1 MTNKKLFILL
11 PDGVGLRN
19 FAFTK
24 FFQTALNQSLDVLFW
39 NNTPFDLSELGFKEQ
54 RITQSKSHS
63 FTDLFKRARIQII
76 LNQNIKRSGNPIY
89 DTYRFPVLYRDLKT
103 MLKDFTVKALV
114 LLYNSEKGLNI
125 LSKRIKIS
133 ERKTQYYQNCLETL
147 QRENPAIVFCTN
159 QRPLTAIAPIVAAQD
174 LGIPTATFI
183 FSWDNLP
190 KATMVIETDFYFV
203 WSEHMKKE
211 LLYYYPYINEKQVF
225 VTGTPQFEPH
235 FDASLIMPKATFFDN
250 HGLDISKKYICFSGD
265 DITTS
270 PDDPQYLEA
279 SAAAVRKLNNEGL
292 NLGIIFRRCPVDFS
306 DRYDAVLAEYSDVIV
321 PVAPVW
327 EKMGANWNAI
337 LPTREDLVL
346 QVNTI
351 FHTEFVINLGSSMV
365 FDYAC
370 FNKPCMYINYDA
382 EKQLDPEW
390 SVKKIYKFI
399 HFQSMPD
406 KNAVIWINDPKVLD
420 IQIKNLLQ
428 DPTVTVKSALSWF
441 EKINALP
448 ANEASNRI
456 VTAIKSILSK

>member
-1 MTNKKLFILL
+1 MSNKKIFILL

-19 FAFTK
+19 FAFTDFHK
-24 FFQTALNQSLDVLFW
+24 EAVKQGFKIEFW
-39 NNTPFDLSELGFKEQ
+39 NNTPFDLNSLDLDEKK
-54 RITQSKSHS
+54 ISKATPH
-63 FTDLFKRARIQII
+63 FITDLYKRARTDIDLK
-76 LNQNIKRSGNPIY
+76 LNKKRSGNAVY
-89 DTYRFPVLYRDLKT
+89 DSYRFFIPNTDIKMALKSFAVT
-103 MLKDFTVKALV
+103 ALKNI
-114 LLYNSEKGLNI
+114 YGSEKGVGKLRQKMK
-125 LSKRIKIS
+125 SQ
-133 ERKTQYYQNCLETL
+133 ERKTAYYQTCLKDLKEA
-147 QRENPAIVFCTN
+147 RPDIVFCTN
-159 QRPLTAIAPIVAAQD
+159 QRPLSAVAPIVAAQD

-203 WSEHMKKE
+203 WSEHMKNE
-211 LLYYYPYINEKQVF
+211 LLYYYPYINENQIF

-235 FDASLIMPKATFFDN
+235 FDDSLIVPKTTFFDN
-250 HGLDISKKYICFSGD
+250 HGLDASKKYICFSGD

-279 SAAAVRKLNNEGL
+279 TAAAVRKLNNEGL
-292 NLGIIFRRCPVDFS
+292 NLGVVFRRCPVDFS
-306 DRYDAVLAEYSDVIV
+306 ERYDAVLAKYPDVIV
-321 PVAPVW
+321 PVVPVW
-327 EKMGANWNAI
+327 QKMGANWNAI

-370 FNKPCMYINYDA
+370 FNKPCMYINYDV

-420 IQIKNLLQ
+420 VQIRNLLQ
-428 DPTVTVKSALSWF
+428 DSALTVKSAWGWL

-448 ANEASNRI
+448 ANEASSRI
-456 VTAIKSILSK
+456 VAAIKSILSK